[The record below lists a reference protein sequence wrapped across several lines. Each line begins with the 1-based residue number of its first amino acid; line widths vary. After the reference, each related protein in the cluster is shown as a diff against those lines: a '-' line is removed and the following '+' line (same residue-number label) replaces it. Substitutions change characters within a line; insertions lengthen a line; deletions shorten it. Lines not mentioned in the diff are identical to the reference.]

1 MKKLYLGHFGG
12 KYKEDWFLA
21 WAKNKKNAESI
32 VNKMFG
38 KPIFIEELKN
48 VSDGALCL
56 NPVNI
61 SEDDKPYYF
70 LELLPDDL
78 KFENDEV
85 IQNIINNEKNSDI
98 SEDYESINDVE
109 ITEKQDSDNEEV
121 DIETEEDQYQK
132 IIQRIDK
139 IKI

>member
-61 SEDDKPYYF
+61 SEDDQAYYF

-85 IQNIINNEKNSDI
+85 IQRIIINEKNSPFFENNETDSDI
-98 SEDYESINDVE
+98 E
-109 ITEKQDSDNEEV
+109 ITENKDSDNEEV
-121 DIETEEDQYQK
+121 DFESEEDQYQK